1 LHQGDLSDKA
11 NFCTIKKKKKKKKKK
26 RFIKAKEKL
35 SHRLY
40 PKAIGSC
47 TLMNFPGKWNYLFID
62 FYT

>member
-40 PKAIGSC
+40 PKANGSEHLHAKQYNC
-47 TLMNFPGKWNYLFID
+47 CATK
-62 FYT
+62 